1 MLLNLPDLKVGY
13 NTITEMDGVG
23 ADMLMDLGIQKMV
36 AGDTVTFKDDAKETA
51 ILMIDGKVTFKWE
64 GNEETVERHSV
75 FKEGCTALH
84 VCKGVEITAIAVT
97 DAEMQ
102 VQKTTND
109 KTFASKLYHPE
120 DCKDEIFGDGVWENA
135 ARRQCRT
142 VFDLDNA
149 PYSNM
154 VLGELINMPGR
165 WTSYVPHGHDQ
176 PEVYY
181 YKFLRPEGFGAAFI
195 GDDVWKIHDNS
206 ALCIPGGPTH
216 PQCAAPGFPM
226 WYSWMI
232 RHLDGNPW
240 NSRDVDPRYNWLL
253 EEGADDKIW
262 EE

>member
-1 MLLNLPDLKVGY
+1 VIA
-13 NTITEMDGVG
+13 T
-23 ADMLMDLGIQKMV
+23 
-36 AGDTVTFKDDAKETA
+36 
-51 ILMIDGKVTFKWE
+51 
-64 GNEETVERHSV
+64 
-75 FKEGCTALH
+75 
-84 VCKGVEITAIAVT
+84 AVT

-109 KTFASKLYHPE
+109 RTFDSKFYRPE
-120 DCKDEIFGDGVWENA
+120 DCKDEIFGDGVWDNT

-142 VFDLDNA
+142 VFDYENA

-181 YKFLRPEGFGAAFI
+181 YRFLRPEGFGAAFI
-195 GDDVWKIHDNS
+195 GDDVWKIQDNS

-240 NSRDVDPRYNWLL
+240 NSRDVDPRYKWLL
-253 EEGADDKIW
+253 EPGVKIW
-262 EE
+262 PNDK